1 MAQNSAGQDDLRVQR
16 SRQLLQQ
23 ALFELTVEKGFAAVT
38 VRDIAKRARVNR
50 STFYR
55 HYLDK
60 YELLNQYLDELQA
73 LVAKAASA
81 AEQTSQTTPEKV
93 PAGLLVLVKHVQEYA
108 DFYRAMLGQ
117 NGDQVFTHRFR
128 QLSEQRYRSLF
139 ARFGHTPDPAAPP
152 LELKLTYISCAAV
165 GAMLWWLE
173 NGQPYSAE
181 QLAIWL
187 GQLSMT
193 TAGLTLPGLSLSTA

>member
-1 MAQNSAGQDDLRVQR
+1 MQNSEVQEDLRVVR
-16 SRQLLQQ
+16 TRKLLQQ

-38 VRDIAKRARVNR
+38 VSDIAERAMVNR

-73 LVAKAASA
+73 
-81 AEQTSQTTPEKV
+81 QTSNAAMLAEKSSKSTLEKV
-93 PAGLLVLVKHVQEYA
+93 PSGLLVLIKHVQEYA
-108 DFYRAMLGQ
+108 DFYRVMLGQ
-117 NGDQVFTHRFR
+117 NGDQMFTERFR
-128 QLSEQRYRSLF
+128 QMAEKRYRYLF
-139 ARFGHTPDPAAPP
+139 SQFGGEEDPKAPP
-152 LELKLTYISCAAV
+152 VDMKLSYISCAGV
-165 GAMLWWLE
+165 GAILWWLE
-173 NGQPYSAE
+173 NDQPCTAE

-193 TAGLTLPGLSLSTA
+193 SAGLNLPLREVSG